1 MGTLVSLAELTAGLA
16 FGLWLGATLAVSF
29 LVTPRLFGL
38 FAAADA
44 ERAVGDLLPRQY
56 RIGVGL
62 SVVGLLATV
71 AVGVLSGFD
80 IFAAASVAGGEGGDE
95 HGERVP
101 RGEKRDHPAGDGR
114 CRGADAPVP
123 GRSRWS
129 GRPRRWRPRGPRPT
143 PPRTPRPAG

>member
-1 MGTLVSLAELTAGLA
+1 MGTLVSLAGLTAGLA

-44 ERAVGDLLPRQY
+44 ERAVADLLPRQY

-62 SVVGLLATV
+62 CVVGLLAAV

-80 IFAAASVAGGEGGDE
+80 IFAAASVAGGAVALLAAGYALAVL
-95 HGERVP
+95 VP
-101 RGEKRDHPAGDGR
+101 AFAAGDAEPR
-114 CRGADAPVP
+114 HRRQIVLVDAFTLLGGGVAFV
-123 GRSRWS
+123 GLYF
-129 GRPRRWRPRGPRPT
+129 
-143 PPRTPRPAG
+143 